1 MHLATCFGEDVRA
14 RRPRGRFPL
23 AGSSNVARKKT
34 PKVRLS
40 VKASV
45 SRRLREIREEIFG
58 EHGGPELAR
67 RLNLPARTWY
77 NYETGV
83 TVPAEVLLEFIEQ
96 TGANPIWLLN
106 GQGPRYHHS
115 SDDSL
120 LSQLTPVELIRR
132 GLEGLE
138 RTSQAMT
145 VVAPQNMPDCVA
157 SEFVAIGVY
166 PLSELAGNDAG
177 QHVGRGTCAG
187 LPAMAAQSQADDR
200 DSVDRRRHAS
210 HPACRLDCR
219 GRPTV
224 TDPHQLHGKI
234 VAARPDGVP
243 MIRWLE
249 VSGRHLILRP
259 NNQISKEFPLIPV
272 EFDDQT
278 SRARRWPGGLVLEPI
293 LPDLNRQAKRIAVA
307 ATTGLGWTVLGQ
319 IPWLFNRA
327 DLGSVD
333 RRPG

>member
-1 MHLATCFGEDVRA
+1 LATYGEDVRA
-14 RRPRGRFPL
+14 RRPLWRFPL

-83 TVPAEVLLEFIEQ
+83 TVPAEVLLGFIDQ
-96 TGANPIWLLN
+96 TGANPMWLLN
-106 GQGPRYHHS
+106 GEGPRYHKMS
-115 SDDSL
+115 NDGS

-132 GLEGLE
+132 GLEALE
-138 RTSQAMT
+138 HSAQATMG
-145 VVAPQNMPDCVA
+145 VAPKNMPDDVA
-157 SEFVAIGVY
+157 SEFIAIGVY
-166 PLSELAGNDAG
+166 PLSEIVCPTPDGTSVDGHVLAYRQWLPNPQQTIGIQLTDDAM
-177 QHVGRGTCAG
+177 HPI
-187 LPAMAAQSQADDR
+187 LPAGSIVA
-200 DSVDRRRHAS
+200 VDR
-210 HPACRLDCR
+210 
-219 GRPTV
+219 TV
-224 TDPHQLHGKI
+224 TDPRQLHGKI

-243 MIRWLE
+243 MIRWLD

-259 NNQISKEFPLIPV
+259 NNQLGKAYPLIPV

-278 SRARRWPGGLVLEPI
+278 TEPI
-293 LPDLNRQAKRIAVA
+293 V
-307 ATTGLGWTVLGQ
+307 GQ
-319 IPWLFNRA
+319 VVWSWSRFAQN
-327 DLGSVD
+327 
-333 RRPG
+333 